1 MLLLDVT
8 SQFNLLWLLLWVA
21 RSFGEAVGWWLGEVG
36 VVGSG
41 GESRGRQK
49 KEAKKITLMK
59 TFKLL

>member
-36 VVGSG
+36 VVESG
-41 GESRGRQK
+41 GRAAKAEAGKRK
-49 KEAKKITLMK
+49 KQRK
-59 TFKLL
+59 